1 MNDLIKREELQINI
15 ARHKTLAMSGA
26 HKETEEAIAC
36 YNPSS
41 FMAGLDYGMELANKL
56 VFNAPT
62 IEAVPV
68 VHGEWIKKLRSNG
81 GYIASITCS
90 VCGCSWHRATY
101 NFCPEC
107 GADMRKGGA
116 NNV

>member
-1 MNDLIKREELQINI
+1 MRLIDAEVLQKNI
-15 ARHKTLAMSGA
+15 ARHRTMAMSGA
-26 HKETEEAIAC
+26 HEETEAAMAC

-68 VHGEWIKKLRSNG
+68 VHGSWESYPSELYRR
-81 GYIASITCS
+81 CS
-90 VCGCSWHRATY
+90 VCKREYYKLINHFAG
-101 NFCPEC
+101 NFCPNC
-107 GADMRKGGA
+107 GARMDGKK
-116 NNV
+116 VE